1 MGECGTQSHSGGPV
15 AGWVAW
21 LPDRVAESKD
31 GQSAGRHGQAGSPCV
46 TCALLRKA
54 TTSSIIVRDDHM
66 PSAVQKTVSQKAQ
79 SSPHTSARQISIG
92 GMWRGM
98 CIWSEAGRPRGGA
111 GAACWE
117 GNGLASVV
125 REITLGEGGASP
137 CCCCCFSS
145 AGPGGVRSVFLSP
158 RIFDPRPSAGC
169 HSVGHGC
176 LTRWRVAPSRCGR
189 RCSWCCCC
197 LIRSER

>member
-1 MGECGTQSHSGGPV
+1 M

-98 CIWSEAGRPRGGA
+98 CIWSEAGRPGGGGWCCLLGGQWVGFRRQRDHFRGGRCLPLLLLLFQLRRT
-111 GAACWE
+111 GR
-117 GNGLASVV
+117 GTVGLS
-125 REITLGEGGASP
+125 
-137 CCCCCFSS
+137 
-145 AGPGGVRSVFLSP
+145 
-158 RIFDPRPSAGC
+158 
-169 HSVGHGC
+169 
-176 LTRWRVAPSRCGR
+176 LTSH
-189 RCSWCCCC
+189 
-197 LIRSER
+197 L

>member
-1 MGECGTQSHSGGPV
+1 M

-79 SSPHTSARQISIG
+79 SSPHTSARSRLGACGEGCAFGRKPADRG
-92 GMWRGM
+92 GGLVLP
-98 CIWSEAGRPRGGA
+98 AGRAMG
-111 GAACWE
+111 W
-117 GNGLASVV
+117 L
-125 REITLGEGGASP
+125 
-137 CCCCCFSS
+137 
-145 AGPGGVRSVFLSP
+145 
-158 RIFDPRPSAGC
+158 PS
-169 HSVGHGC
+169 
-176 LTRWRVAPSRCGR
+176 
-189 RCSWCCCC
+189 
-197 LIRSER
+197 SERSL